1 MVEST
6 APGLSAAWRVRRG
19 FADSNLSLLVIA
31 NNARAKGNFPFR
43 QPCTNRRRHCCIG
56 GAQHPPNYLPTH
68 KTSGHIG
75 TEQSSQDTSRGETGV
90 SRGRGH
96 PTPQTQS
103 HVVYFVP
110 GPPRGPA
117 FWRRRPR
124 VSVRSPSPAFHRPS
138 SGMWEGHGAAR
149 VAPTPAPVS
158 WCSHGV
164 SLIRE
169 VYVWTWVTER

>member
-90 SRGRGH
+90 SRGRGLH
-96 PTPQTQS
+96 RHRVMWS
-103 HVVYFVP
+103 ILF
-110 GPPRGPA
+110 PA
-117 FWRRRPR
+117 LLVALPFG
-124 VSVRSPSPAFHRPS
+124 ADA
-138 SGMWEGHGAAR
+138 HG
-149 VAPTPAPVS
+149 
-158 WCSHGV
+158 
-164 SLIRE
+164 
-169 VYVWTWVTER
+169 